1 MARVSE
7 RAGRRG
13 VSTGLDAWEASE
25 VGLTNKRKS
34 EEDLDDLPVKS
45 QSNSFQDLMSSK
57 DPVELA
63 YCPVGKLKSKT
74 TQLSFG
80 FRMYRSG
87 GNES

>member
-13 VSTGLDAWEASE
+13 ENAGLDAWEASE
-25 VGLTNKRKS
+25 VGLKNDRKS
-34 EEDLDDLPVKS
+34 EKYLDALPVKS
-45 QSNSFQDLMSSK
+45 PSNSLQDLMSSE

-63 YCPVGKLKSKT
+63 YCPVGKLKSKA

-80 FRMYRSG
+80 FRVYRSG
-87 GNES
+87 DNES